1 MLKVKTIRIY
11 FIIVEHLVMSSVE
24 EVVKEFTEADN
35 AIRTVFPKV
44 DPILVVSLIF
54 DQKAQ
59 KENIYT
65 LEIILKPGQDTQQI
79 RDRVIQV
86 TGMAPGFY
94 LKGTKM
100 VVSHDLNLNL
110 LKRINDLDFVVS
122 IKGSL
127 YSAGGSSDF

>member
-1 MLKVKTIRIY
+1 
-11 FIIVEHLVMSSVE
+11 MSDQEVNGVR

-35 AIRTVFPKV
+35 AIKTVFSKV
-44 DPILVVSLIF
+44 DPILVVRLIF
-54 DQKAQ
+54 DEKAS

-65 LEIILKPGQDTQQI
+65 LEIILKPDQDTEQI
-79 RDRVIQV
+79 RERVISV

-100 VVSHDLNLNL
+100 VVSHSLDLNL
-110 LKRINDLDFVVS
+110 LKRINDLDFVIS
-122 IKGSL
+122 IKGSP

>member
-1 MLKVKTIRIY
+1 MGDQEVNSVK
-11 FIIVEHLVMSSVE
+11 

-35 AIRTVFPKV
+35 AIKAIFSKV
-44 DPILVVSLIF
+44 DPILVVRLIF
-54 DQKAQ
+54 DEKAK

-65 LEIILKPGQDTQQI
+65 LEIILKPEQDTEQI
-79 RDRVIQV
+79 RERVISV
-86 TGMAPGFY
+86 TGMGPGFY

-100 VVSHDLNLNL
+100 VVSHSLDLNL

-122 IKGSL
+122 IKGSP

>member
-1 MLKVKTIRIY
+1 MSDQETNSVK
-11 FIIVEHLVMSSVE
+11 

-35 AIRTVFPKV
+35 AIRTVFSKV
-44 DPILVVSLIF
+44 DPILVVRLIF
-54 DQKAQ
+54 DEKVK

-65 LEIILKPGQDTQQI
+65 LEINLKPEQDTEQI
-79 RDRVIQV
+79 RERVISV

-100 VVSHDLNLNL
+100 VVSHNLDLNL

>member
-1 MLKVKTIRIY
+1 MSDQEANSVKK
-11 FIIVEHLVMSSVE
+11 
-24 EVVKEFTEADN
+24 VVKEFTEADN
-35 AIRTVFPKV
+35 AIKSVFSKV
-44 DPILVVSLIF
+44 DPILVVRLIF
-54 DQKAQ
+54 DEKAK

-65 LEIILKPGQDTQQI
+65 LEIILKPEQDTQQI
-79 RDRVIQV
+79 RERVISV

-100 VVSHDLNLNL
+100 VVSHSLDLDL

>member
-1 MLKVKTIRIY
+1 MSDQEANSVK
-11 FIIVEHLVMSSVE
+11 

-35 AIRTVFPKV
+35 AIKTVFSKV
-44 DPILVVSLIF
+44 DPLLVVRLIF
-54 DQKAQ
+54 DEKAK

-65 LEIILKPGQDTQQI
+65 LEIILKPEQDTQQI
-79 RDRVIQV
+79 RERVISV

-100 VVSHDLNLNL
+100 VVSHNLDLDL

-122 IKGSL
+122 IKGSP

>member
-1 MLKVKTIRIY
+1 
-11 FIIVEHLVMSSVE
+11 MSDKELNDVG

-35 AIRTVFPKV
+35 VIKRVFSKV
-44 DPILVVSLIF
+44 DPLLVVRLIF
-54 DQKAQ
+54 DEKAK

-65 LEIILKPGQDTQQI
+65 LEIILKPDQDTEQI
-79 RDRVIQV
+79 RERVISV

-100 VVSHDLNLNL
+100 VVSHSLGLDL
-110 LKRINDLDFVVS
+110 LKRINDLDFVIS
-122 IKGSL
+122 IKGSP

>member
-1 MLKVKTIRIY
+1 MSDQEADSVK
-11 FIIVEHLVMSSVE
+11 

-35 AIRTVFPKV
+35 AIKTVFSKV
-44 DPILVVSLIF
+44 DPLLVVRLIF
-54 DQKAQ
+54 DEKAK

-65 LEIILKPGQDTQQI
+65 LEIILKPEQDTQQI
-79 RDRVIQV
+79 RERVISV

-100 VVSHDLNLNL
+100 VVSHSLDLDL

-122 IKGSL
+122 IKGSP

>member
-1 MLKVKTIRIY
+1 
-11 FIIVEHLVMSSVE
+11 MSDQEVNGVR

-35 AIRTVFPKV
+35 AIKTVFSKV
-44 DPILVVSLIF
+44 DPILVVRLIF
-54 DQKAQ
+54 DENAN

-65 LEIILKPGQDTQQI
+65 LEIILKPDQDTEQI
-79 RDRVIQV
+79 RERVISV

-100 VVSHDLNLNL
+100 VVSHSLDLNL
-110 LKRINDLDFVVS
+110 LKRINDLDFVIS
-122 IKGSL
+122 IKGSP